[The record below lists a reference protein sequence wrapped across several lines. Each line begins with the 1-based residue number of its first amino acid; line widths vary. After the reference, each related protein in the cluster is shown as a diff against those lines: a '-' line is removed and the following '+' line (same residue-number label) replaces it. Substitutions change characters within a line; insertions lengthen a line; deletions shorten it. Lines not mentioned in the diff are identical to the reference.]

1 MRNFTLGSGA
11 QGVFAL
17 TFFYALS
24 VGVLIQWVLL
34 PVFMP
39 GLDAG
44 HGLLKGGD
52 WVRFHQEAVLLVE
65 RIHHEGWA
73 AWELRPQGNAPIGT
87 AAVVYAL
94 TGISEPWV
102 LMPLNA
108 GLFAVGA
115 VCLYLIFACIA
126 SRRLAFVATLP
137 YLMFPSAA
145 MIYGQ
150 MHKDAWSIAG
160 SLLVNLVWV
169 RFAVSGKLSWRSLL
183 SQVAL
188 VLVGGWLVWVVRPYL
203 VKVLFAASAL
213 AVLLLVIRAI
223 AVRGDR
229 HERQSVRWWIGIFA
243 CLIIIVSFVKL
254 PLGVAVSEVAMP
266 EVAMPEVAVPE
277 VAVSEVAVSE
287 VAVPEVAVP
296 GGGGIGL
303 AGRLAESVMAHSNNL
318 VSEVVAARNGFT
330 ILYPHAG
337 SNIDTG
343 VQFDSVIDMLR
354 YVPRAL
360 QIGLF
365 APFPEMWG
373 GSGVSPGA
381 DRMRLLAG
389 FEMALAYL
397 LLPGII
403 LVFIRREHSGPTAI
417 ILSQAL
423 IPILLLALVVCNV
436 GTLYRMRYS
445 YWQILIGLG
454 VIGWGLGLQRWN
466 AKCRK
471 IA

>member
-17 TFFYALS
+17 AFFYALS
-24 VGVLIQWVLL
+24 VGLLIQWVLL
-34 PVFMP
+34 PVLMP

-52 WVRFHQEAVLLVE
+52 WVRFHQEAVLLAE
-65 RIHHEGWA
+65 RIHHGGWA
-73 AWELRPQGNAPIGT
+73 VWELRPQGNAPIGT
-87 AAVVYAL
+87 AAAFYAL
-94 TGISEPWV
+94 TGVSKPWV

-115 VCLYLIFACIA
+115 GCLYSIFACIA
-126 SRRLAFVATLP
+126 SSRLAFIATLP

-183 SQVAL
+183 NQVAF
-188 VLVGGWLVWVVRPYL
+188 VLVGVWLVWVVRPYL

-213 AVLLLVIRAI
+213 VVLMFVVRAI
-223 AVRGDR
+223 FRLGGLR
-229 HERQSVRWWIGIFA
+229 EGHTVRWWLGIVLCLMSIVFFA
-243 CLIIIVSFVKL
+243 KL
-254 PLGVAVSEVAMP
+254 QSGVNVLEVATP
-266 EVAMPEVAVPE
+266 EVATPEVAT
-277 VAVSEVAVSE
+277 
-287 VAVPEVAVP
+287 P
-296 GGGGIGL
+296 GVEGIGL
-303 AGRLAESVMAHSNNL
+303 VGRLAESVMAQSNNF
-318 VSEVVAARNGFT
+318 VSGVVGARHGFAT
-330 ILYPHAG
+330 LYLHAG

-343 VQFDSVIDMLR
+343 VQFDSFADMLR

-373 GSGVSPGA
+373 GAGVSPGA

-397 LLPGII
+397 LLPGIV
-403 LVFIRREHSGPTAI
+403 LVFMRREHSGTSAI

-423 IPILLLALVVCNV
+423 VPIILLALVVCNV
-436 GTLYRMRYS
+436 GTLYRMRYC

-454 VIGWGLGLQRWN
+454 VIGWGIGFQRWN
-466 AKCRK
+466 ARGRK
-471 IA
+471 TP